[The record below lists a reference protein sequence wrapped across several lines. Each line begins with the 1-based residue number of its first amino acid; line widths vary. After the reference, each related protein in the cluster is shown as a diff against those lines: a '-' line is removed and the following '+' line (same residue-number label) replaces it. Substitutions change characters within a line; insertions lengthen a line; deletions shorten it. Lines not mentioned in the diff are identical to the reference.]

1 MKEFDYIIIGGG
13 CAGLSLAYELNLHQ
27 KLNDKTLAIIEP
39 RDNYTK
45 DKTWSFWKIFSH
57 NFEDCVKKSWNN
69 FTINIPNHTKH
80 LECKNTPYQTID
92 SGLFYDKTIKSLK
105 QNKNIFFLKNLNEI
119 NINNSFIFNSVES
132 TANSKGKLWQHFSGF
147 EIETKKDFFDEEIFN
162 LMDFDCEQKDS
173 VHFFY
178 TLPYS
183 KKRALVETT
192 WISDL
197 KNSSLQDY
205 DEQLNNYIKDHLKI
219 KDFTINYKEVGAIP
233 LFNIDY
239 IKKPN
244 QINIGTVG
252 GMTRLST
259 GYTFLNIQ
267 EHSKYIRKNL
277 DNIQNT
283 SLFTLGKKYQFL
295 DNIFLKVL
303 KNNPKD
309 MGQIFFKMFGCPSE
323 TVINFLSNKSN
334 LLEDLS
340 IISKMPKLKFLRQ
353 LFNMINN
360 IKRINLNHS
369 FIFFYFVILFL

>member
-1 MKEFDYIIIGGG
+1 MREFDYIIIGGG

-39 RDNYTK
+39 RVNYTK

-69 FTINIPNHTKH
+69 FTINITSHTKH

-92 SGLFYDKTIKSLK
+92 SGLFYDKTIKALK

-183 KKRALVETT
+183 KKKALVETT

-309 MGQIFFKMFGCPSE
+309 MGQIFFKMFGCPSG

-353 LFNMINN
+353 LF
-360 IKRINLNHS
+360 
-369 FIFFYFVILFL
+369 